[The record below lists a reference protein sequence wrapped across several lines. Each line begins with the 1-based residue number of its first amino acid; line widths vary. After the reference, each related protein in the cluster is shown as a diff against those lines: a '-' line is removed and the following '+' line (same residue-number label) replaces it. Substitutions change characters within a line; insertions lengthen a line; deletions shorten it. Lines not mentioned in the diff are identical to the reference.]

1 MYDKFTSPCTSITC
15 KLWDIVWVI
24 SKTIFSMSI
33 LFSLIIFTPTIMPL
47 FRSLF
52 CLFVWSEM
60 AFINIKLVYNDF
72 VFICI
77 VGVCTTVHIVS

>member
-1 MYDKFTSPCTSITC
+1 MYDRFTSPCAVTC
-15 KLWDIVWVI
+15 KLWDIAWVM
-24 SKTIFSMSI
+24 SKTKVSMSI

-60 AFINIKLVYNDF
+60 AFIHIKLVYNDF

-77 VGVCTTVHIVS
+77 VGVCTTVHIMS